1 MSYSVTNL
9 KSDLIGMLHGTTLSQ
24 ISGVNNLI
32 NRAARE
38 VLLDVDPIE
47 TKRTVEISTPIF
59 DDIWDYAVP
68 SDLKGNRVIDIKPNS
83 FRFPNDK
90 FAQSYNKDFDIN
102 KNFINGNSAFTIVHN
117 TGVKTIRIDDN
128 NQIKGITL
136 DTADTVQGWS
146 AVSTASNLQTD
157 NVNFISGSGS
167 ISFDL
172 AAGANPST
180 GTINKTLDGPL
191 DMTDHLNQS
200 SLFYYV
206 WFPTATA
213 ITSTELRWGS
223 DSTNYYTRTATVT
236 SEGNSFADGWNLIR
250 AEWLGATV
258 VGSPDAAA
266 IDFVQVGITYNGTAQ
281 TAVRVDNIVSNL
293 GRIMEMEYYSK
304 FLFRD
309 STTGGF
315 QETVTD
321 DSNLINL
328 DTESYNLLTYKS
340 AILAAQQQQGV
351 SAINF
356 DVPFFEQRYTT
367 ALRRYRAMYKN
378 EVTHPTNAYYKMTKG
393 GYSRY
398 LGRRF

>member
-9 KSDLIGMLHGTTLSQ
+9 KSDLTGMLHGTTLSQ

-32 NRAARE
+32 DRAARE
-38 VLLDVDPIE
+38 VLLDVDPAE

-68 SDLKGNRVIDIKPNS
+68 ADLKGNRVIDIKPNS
-83 FRFPNDK
+83 FRFPSDRMS
-90 FAQSYNKDFDIN
+90 QSYNKDFDIN
-102 KNFINGNSAFTIVHN
+102 KNFLDSNSAFTIVHN

-136 DTADTVQGWS
+136 DTADTDQGWT
-146 AVSTASNLQTD
+146 AVSTASNLKTD

-180 GTINKTLDGPL
+180 GTINKTLASQL

-206 WFPTATA
+206 WFPTASD
-213 ITSTELRWGS
+213 ITSVELQWGS
-223 DSTNYYTRTATVT
+223 DSSNYYSRTATVT

-258 VGSPDAAA
+258 TGTPVVTA
-266 IDFVQVGITYNGTAQ
+266 IDFVQVGVTYNGTAQ

-293 GRIMEMEYYSK
+293 GRIMEIEYYSK

-315 QETVTD
+315 QETVAD
-321 DSNLINL
+321 DSDLINL
-328 DTESYNLLTYKS
+328 DTESYNLLTYK
-340 AILAAQQQQGV
+340 AGILAAQQQQGV
-351 SAINF
+351 SAVNF
-356 DVPFFEQRYTT
+356 DVPFFEQRYAT
-367 ALRRYRAMYKN
+367 ALKRYRAMYKN
-378 EVTHPTNAYYKMTKG
+378 EVTKPTNAYYKMNKG
-393 GYSRY
+393 GYSRF